1 MILRSQP
8 RGRRRI
14 ATGAA
19 ALLSISTATFAL
31 WACGPYFPNWIL
43 GRDEIFLNSPG
54 GVLRVEIER
63 LKLPADPF
71 HALSAEDPW
80 QQTADADAADLQ
92 KALGKDG
99 MPPEKRAEIVTR
111 HAELRK
117 LLHDFALNTANAG
130 HPENGMETPAPAP
143 IPAGTAAPAGLP
155 GEIADYLQGAIAYH
169 QGRLPD
175 ATAAWQRLLHR
186 PAAERRLRSTWAAF
200 MLGKVALKG
209 DRKDAVHWFQST
221 REMAA
226 HGFEDSLGLAAASLG
241 WEARAERDLG
251 HFDRALALYARQARS
266 GDTTALSSLQ
276 FVCRQA
282 FQKGPDALNPI
293 ARSAD
298 ARDVMTAFLVSD
310 HHGPWELSYADPD
323 ADAAAKAK
331 PAVAP
336 DAAAWLKAIKV
347 AMIKDVSGAERLAW
361 AAYQG
366 GDFAAAQEWVQR
378 APADATAAP
387 MARWVRAKL
396 LLRDGKVAEAQKL
409 LDEVARTLPSPTP
422 EDLERYD
429 PSQDAGKVATPA
441 LAHGENGALLLTQ
454 GHYTE
459 ALEHFLHGGFWME
472 GAYISERLL
481 TVDELKKFVDAGWP
495 ERVTSDRVAD
505 PNREP
510 GDTESIGLYAAGVDA
525 PDLPKLTHTL
535 RYLLGRR
542 LVRSGRLGDAR
553 PYMPADVLPYL
564 EALDKALR
572 EGHDTA
578 RPADQRARSL
588 FQAAC
593 ITRKKGME
601 IAGTENEPDWLALY
615 GGNYELPT
623 FPEDVAK
630 RADNSVLKPAADEK
644 ERAGKSRVEPEKRFH
659 YRYRAADLTREAA
672 ALLPDGA
679 EDKARM
685 LSTGGG
691 WLKARDPEA
700 AEPFL
705 KALVS
710 CCATTKLGKQA
721 QRTHNLPEAPECSVE
736 VPEVTGVPGVKQP

>member
-1 MILRSQP
+1 MILRSP
-8 RGRRRI
+8 SRGRRRI

-19 ALLSISTATFAL
+19 ALLCITTGTFAL
-31 WACGPYFPNWIL
+31 WACGPYFPNWVL
-43 GRDEIFLNSPG
+43 GRDEVFLNSPG
-54 GVLRVEIER
+54 GVLRFEIER
-63 LKLPADPF
+63 LKLPPDSF
-71 HALSAEDPW
+71 HALSTEDPYK
-80 QQTADADAADLQ
+80 QTADADAADLQ
-92 KALGKDG
+92 KALGKGG
-99 MPPEKRAEIVTR
+99 MPPEKRAEIVAR

-117 LLHDFALNTANAG
+117 LIHDFALNAANASRPG
-130 HPENGMETPAPAP
+130 DTDTPPAAPAP
-143 IPAGTAAPAGLP
+143 LPATTAAPAGLP
-155 GEIADYLQGAIAYH
+155 GEMADYLQGAIAYH
-169 QGRLPD
+169 QGHTAD

-209 DRKDAVHWFQST
+209 DRKDAVHWFQNT

-266 GDTTALSSLQ
+266 GDPTALSSLQ

-282 FQKGPDALNPI
+282 FKKGPDALNPI

-310 HHGPWELSYADPD
+310 HHGSWGPPD
-323 ADAAAKAK
+323 EPVPGEETTEPKPEPK
-331 PAVAP
+331 PAVEP
-336 DAAAWLKAIKV
+336 DAAAWLKAIKA

-366 GDFAAAQEWVQR
+366 GDFASAREWAQR
-378 APADATAAP
+378 APADAP

-396 LLRDGKVAEAQKL
+396 LLRDGKAAEAQKL
-409 LDEVARTLPSPTP
+409 LDEVARTLPSPAK
-422 EDLERYD
+422 EDLEMYD
-429 PSQDAGKVATPA
+429 PSQGAGKVATPF
-441 LAHGENGALLLTQ
+441 LAHGEDGALLLTE

-459 ALEHFLHGGFWME
+459 ALDHFLQGGFWME
-472 GAYISERLL
+472 GAYVSEQVL

-495 ERVTSDRVAD
+495 EKPVAAD

-510 GDTESIGLYAAGVDA
+510 GEADSIGLYAAGVNT
-525 PDLPKLTHTL
+525 PDLPKLTFTL

-542 LVRSGRLGDAR
+542 LVRSGRIAEAG
-553 PYMPADVLPYL
+553 PYLPADVRPY
-564 EALDKALR
+564 AQTLDKALH
-572 EGHDTA
+572 EGNDAA
-578 RPADQRARSL
+578 RPAEQRARSL

-601 IAGTENEPDWLALY
+601 LAGTENEPDWLALY
-615 GGNYELPT
+615 GGNFELAD
-623 FPEDVAK
+623 FPHDVEIRSQNA
-630 RADNSVLKPAADEK
+630 VLKPAADEK
-644 ERAGKSRVEPEKRFH
+644 ERAAKSRVEPEKRFH
-659 YRYRAADLTREAA
+659 YRYRAADLAREAA

-685 LSTGGG
+685 LTTGGD

-721 QRTHNLPEAPECSVE
+721 QKTHHLPETPECE
-736 VPEVTGVPGVKQP
+736 MGVAGVK